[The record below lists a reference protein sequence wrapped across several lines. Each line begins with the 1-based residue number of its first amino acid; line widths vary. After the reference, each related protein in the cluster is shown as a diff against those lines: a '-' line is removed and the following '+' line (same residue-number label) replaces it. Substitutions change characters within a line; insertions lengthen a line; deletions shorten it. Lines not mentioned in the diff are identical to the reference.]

1 MWPLGGAF
9 FRERGECAVPA
20 VSMLIKPASDACD
33 LRCSYCFYADLA
45 EKGGCPSGKRMSEE
59 TLTAIVQKGM
69 AAAEGACRFAFQ
81 GGEPT
86 LAGLD
91 FFRRAVALQ
100 RAFSREGLRV
110 ENAIQTNGCSID
122 AEWAAFLAQE
132 RFLVGLSLDGT
143 RASHDAF
150 RRDSR
155 GEGTFRRVLAAHKLL
170 REAGAE
176 VNILTVVTPAV
187 ARQADRVWD
196 FYREQGFDYL
206 QFIPCMAPLGQPAA
220 GPQALTQKQY
230 GDFLCRIFDRWHSDL
245 RQGRYVNVRYFE
257 NLLGLAAGRPPE
269 ECGLCGRCANQLVV
283 ESDGSVYPCDF
294 YVLPQWKL
302 GKIGEDDLSDL
313 LQSPRSGEFTAPLP
327 LPPRCGGCRWRP
339 LCGGGCRRE
348 RETAG
353 GLGEYR
359 WCAATRRF
367 LEYAWPRLQK
377 LVPYVRRD
385 GR

>member
-1 MWPLGGAF
+1 MDDDTLA
-9 FRERGECAVPA
+9 AVIA
-20 VSMLIKPASDACD
+20 
-33 LRCSYCFYADLA
+33 
-45 EKGGCPSGKRMSEE
+45 
-59 TLTAIVQKGM
+59 KGM
-69 AAAEGACRFAFQ
+69 AAAEGTCRFAFQ

-100 RAFSREGLRV
+100 KQCGRPGLRV
-110 ENAIQTNGCSID
+110 ENAIQTNGCSLD
-122 AEWAAFLAQE
+122 EEWAAFLARE

-143 RASHDAF
+143 RASHDAA

-155 GEGTFRRVLAAHKLL
+155 GAGTFTRVLAAYKLL
-170 REAGAE
+170 TAAGAA

-187 ARQADRVWD
+187 ARQPDKVWD
-196 FYREQGFDYL
+196 FYRQQGFAYL
-206 QFIPCMAPLGQPAA
+206 QFIPCLVPLGQPAT

-230 GDFLCRIFDRWHSDL
+230 GDFLCAIFDRWCADL

-283 ESDGSVYPCDF
+283 ESDGAVYPCDF
-294 YVLPQWKL
+294 YVLPQWRL
-302 GKIGEDDLSDL
+302 GNIRTDALGDL
-313 LQSPRSGEFTAPLP
+313 LAAPGAAAFTAPLP
-327 LPPRCGGCRWRP
+327 LSPRCQSCRWRP

-348 RETAG
+348 RETPA

-367 LEYAWPRLQK
+367 LNFAWPRLQK
-377 LVPYVRRD
+377 LVPYVRR
-385 GR
+385 G